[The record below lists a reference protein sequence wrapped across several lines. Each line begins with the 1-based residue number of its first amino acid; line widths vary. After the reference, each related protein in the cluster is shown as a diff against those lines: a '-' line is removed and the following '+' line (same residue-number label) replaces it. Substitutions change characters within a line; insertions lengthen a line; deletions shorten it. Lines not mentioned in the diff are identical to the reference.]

1 MATRYKLVRLDDD
14 GSESI
19 VMTAESE
26 NNQSLSIKTS
36 VGTLRADA
44 ETAKE
49 GGYDAVYLHFIPDG
63 CPEGIDI
70 ARLRHQ
76 PENDQLQL
84 DIWADP
90 ESEDPTQTIML
101 NPKEIAW
108 QL

>member
-49 GGYDAVYLHFIPDG
+49 GGYDAVY
-63 CPEGIDI
+63 
-70 ARLRHQ
+70 
-76 PENDQLQL
+76 

-101 NPKEIAW
+101 NPEEIAW